1 MSLTFASC
9 KKSFLEIPPSTSI
22 STVTFYKT
30 QSDFQQAVVGAY
42 APLSALYGNSVS
54 LPGQPDPGDWGMDE
68 MRSDNTGFIF
78 SVANR
83 GFVGHEQLDQFI
95 DDGNNASTINKYS
108 SDYTI
113 IGRANQILA
122 TIDAASFDAT
132 HKNTYKGEAL
142 FLRAFAYFD
151 LVQYYGDVPL
161 SLIPVTNIAQ
171 TQIPRAPIAQVYTQI
186 ISDAKLAVTLLPT
199 KTNAAV
205 GHVTAN
211 TANMLLGNV
220 YMVQK
225 QWVSAETVL
234 QTIVTSGEYSL
245 LANYASIFSNSNKNN
260 PESLFEIQYVA
271 DPSQAGLQN
280 GFGYEFIPALAN
292 PNVLPGYPSSSTNLF
307 GNWNLPTPDL
317 INAYEAGDQR
327 LAANIAYITVTG
339 VTYPYL
345 KKYVQGAT
353 LYPYTDDDWQVYR
366 YAEVLLFLAEAYNED
381 GKFAQGIPLI
391 NQVRARAGLAG
402 VTATDQASLRI
413 AIAHERQVEFA
424 GESKRWK
431 DLLRTG
437 TALTV
442 MNAQAAA
449 IRANP
454 TAYYYPVGVPPVPAA
469 FNVTQNRLL
478 FPIPNNEIQLNPLLK
493 QNPGY

>member
-1 MSLTFASC
+1 MTFGSC
-9 KKSFLEIPPSTSI
+9 KKSFLDIPPSTSI

-30 QSDFQQAVVGAY
+30 QSDFKQAVVGMY
-42 APLSALYGNSVS
+42 APLNALYGNSAT
-54 LPGQPDPGDWGMDE
+54 LPGQPDPGDWEMNE

-83 GFVGHEQLDQFI
+83 GFVAHEQLDQFI
-95 DDGNNASTINKYS
+95 DDGNNNSTINKYS

-122 TIDAASFDAT
+122 TIDAANFDPAL
-132 HKNTYKGEAL
+132 KSTYKGEAL

-151 LVQYYGDVPL
+151 LVQYFGDVPL
-161 SLIPVTNIAQ
+161 NLVPVTNLAQ
-171 TQIPRAPIAQVYTQI
+171 TQIPRTAVAQVYAQI
-186 ISDAKLAVTLLPT
+186 IADAKAAIPLLPKKAT
-199 KTNAAV
+199 AAV

-225 QWVSAETVL
+225 QWASAEPVF
-234 QTIVTSGEYSL
+234 QAIVSSGEYTL
-245 LANYASIFSNSNKNN
+245 LPNYASVFSNNNKNN
-260 PESLFEIQYVA
+260 AESLFEIQYVA
-271 DPSQAGLQN
+271 DPSQSPLQN
-280 GFGYEFIPALAN
+280 GFGYEFIPQLPN
-292 PNVLPGYPSSSTNLF
+292 PNVIPGYPSSSSNIS
-307 GNWNLPTPDL
+307 GNWNIPTPDL
-317 INAYEAGDQR
+317 INAYEPGDQR
-327 LAANIAYITVTG
+327 LAANIAYIAVNG
-339 VTYPYL
+339 ITYPYL

-366 YAEVLLFLAEAYNED
+366 YSEVLLFLAEAYNED
-381 GKFAQGIPLI
+381 GKPGQAIPLI
-391 NQVRARAGLAG
+391 DQVRTRAGLPG
-402 VTATDQASLRI
+402 VVASDQTGLRI
-413 AIAHERQVEFA
+413 AIQHERQVEFA

-437 TALTV
+437 TALAV

-454 TAYYYPVGVPPVPAA
+454 TAYYYPAGVPPVPAA
-469 FNVTQNRLL
+469 YNVTANRLL
-478 FPIPNNEIQLNPLLK
+478 FPIPNTEVQLDPLIK